1 MISRTYL
8 SLDDMSTIP
17 FKRSSFA
24 GKNVTGET
32 LDRLLLLGDLCD
44 RAWGSHVGQ
53 WVRLVIRLHRGAC
66 IPDHIGTALDDIE
79 EQALQSLN
87 I

>member
-1 MISRTYL
+1 MIFRTFL
-8 SLDDMSTIP
+8 SPDGMATIP

-24 GKNVTGET
+24 GKSVSGET

-44 RAWGSHVGQ
+44 RAWGNHVGQ
-53 WVRLVIRLHRGAC
+53 WVRLVIRLHRGSY
-66 IPDHIGTALDDIE
+66 IPDHVGTALDDIE

>member
-1 MISRTYL
+1 
-8 SLDDMSTIP
+8 MSTID
-17 FKRSSFA
+17 FKRPTFVGLTVA
-24 GKNVTGET
+24 GDT

-44 RAWGSHVGQ
+44 KAWGNNVGQ
-53 WVRLVIRLHRGAC
+53 WVRLIVRLHRGAC
-66 IPDHIGTALDDIE
+66 LPQTIGEALDDIE